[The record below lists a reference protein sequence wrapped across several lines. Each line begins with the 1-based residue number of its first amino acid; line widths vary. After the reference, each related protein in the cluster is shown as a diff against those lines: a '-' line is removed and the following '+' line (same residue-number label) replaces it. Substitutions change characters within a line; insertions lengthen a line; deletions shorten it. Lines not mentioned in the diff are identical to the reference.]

1 MVAIDRAGIP
11 PGDAMS
17 HRADPAELLDVEVD
31 KLAGVLALIAA
42 DRLGRLQRGH
52 LFRPS
57 RRRMRLT
64 VAGDIPISAA
74 ICLPVWRCRRNAST
88 VAHVAAGVW
97 PGNEWGREERSRSPS
112 TPSVRKRVTHLA
124 TIVGDV
130 ELARG
135 CGLAEPSFNNTAH
148 HGLSTFGRQRRIL
161 VSVHSIPRES
171 LCVWRHQRS
180 RLRSNGQPPES
191 SQLARSQRAV
201 GIAAKLSKRNL
212 LGHRASKDRQYHT
225 KAADPPWRGGR

>member
-1 MVAIDRAGIP
+1 
-11 PGDAMS
+11 
-17 HRADPAELLDVEVD
+17 
-31 KLAGVLALIAA
+31 
-42 DRLGRLQRGH
+42 
-52 LFRPS
+52 
-57 RRRMRLT
+57 MRLT

-148 HGLSTFGRQRRIL
+148 HGLSTFGRKGAFL
-161 VSVHSIPRES
+161 WVSIRFSANRWWFGDFSVPGLGRMD
-171 LCVWRHQRS
+171 
-180 RLRSNGQPPES
+180 
-191 SQLARSQRAV
+191 
-201 GIAAKLSKRNL
+201 NL
-212 LGHRASKDRQYHT
+212 L
-225 KAADPPWRGGR
+225 KAHI